1 MLKEIAYYNILSR
14 PIVFWAGILT
24 ITSVFFTALIAFL
37 NKKGINKI
45 PFRMHPKMAVIS
57 LIFALLHDLLALSF
71 YLNF

>member
-14 PIVFWAGILT
+14 PVIFWAGLLTFLSIL
-24 ITSVFFTALIAFL
+24 FTALVAFL

-57 LIFALLHDLLALSF
+57 LIFALLHALLAFSF
-71 YLNF
+71 YFNL